1 VKWVVPPLATIAVL
15 VWFSAAAM
23 PDNRLHVSF
32 LDVGQG
38 DAILIQQGT
47 RQVLIDGGPSPQA
60 INLELGR
67 QMPFWDR
74 TIELV
79 ILTHPDQ
86 DHLAGLVEVLK
97 RFRVEKVLD
106 PDLDSDSPLYEEWQR
121 WIVERG
127 VIKTTARAGQQIDLS
142 EATLMVLHPRDTP
155 QNTDA
160 DIDNNSL
167 VLHLRA
173 SRVSFLLTGDIR
185 SEAELQLIAR
195 RAALNSTVLKVA
207 HHGSDTSTTREF
219 LSAVDP
225 QIAVISVGTE
235 NKFGHPSPDV
245 MTRLEQQLGA
255 DNIYRTDHHGTIQFT
270 TDGERLWVDVGR

>member
-1 VKWVVPPLATIAVL
+1 
-15 VWFSAAAM
+15 M
-23 PDNRLHVSF
+23 CCD
-32 LDVGQG
+32 

-47 RQVLIDGGPSPQA
+47 QQVLIDGGPSSQA
-60 INLELGR
+60 INLELSR

-86 DHLAGLVEVLK
+86 DPLAGLVEVLK

-106 PDLDSDSPLYEEWQR
+106 PNLDSDSPLYEEWQR
-121 WIVERG
+121 LIVERG
-127 VIKTTARAGQQIDLS
+127 ILKTTARAGQQITLP
-142 EATLMVLHPRDTP
+142 EATLTVLHPRDTLLR
-155 QNTDA
+155 NADA

-173 SRVSFLLTGDIR
+173 GRVSFLFTGDIR

-195 RAALNSTVLKVA
+195 RAALNSAVLKVA

-225 QIAVISVGTE
+225 QIAVISVGAE
-235 NKFGHPSPDV
+235 NKFGHPNPDV
-245 MTRLEQQLGA
+245 VTRLEQQLGA
-255 DNIYRTDHHGTIQFT
+255 DNIHRTDHHGTIQFT
-270 TDGERLWVDVGR
+270 TDGERLWVEAKR

>member
-1 VKWVVPPLATIAVL
+1 
-15 VWFSAAAM
+15 M
-23 PDNRLHVSF
+23 YCEY
-32 LDVGQG
+32 
-38 DAILIQQGT
+38 AILIQQGT
-47 RQVLIDGGPSPQA
+47 RQVLIDGGPSSQA
-60 INLELGR
+60 INLELSR

-106 PDLDSDSPLYEEWQR
+106 SNFDSDSPLYEEWQKL
-121 WIVERG
+121 IVERG
-127 VIKTTARAGQQIDLS
+127 IIKTTARAGQQIDLS
-142 EATLMVLHPRDTP
+142 EATLTVLHPRDTL

-173 SRVSFLLTGDIR
+173 GRVSFLLTGDIR

-195 RAALNSTVLKVA
+195 RAALNSAVLKVA

-225 QIAVISVGTE
+225 QIAVISVGAE
-235 NKFGHPSPDV
+235 NKFGHPSPDIV
-245 MTRLEQQLGA
+245 TRLEQQLGA

-270 TDGERLWVDVGR
+270 TDGKKLWVSTTQ

>member
-1 VKWVVPPLATIAVL
+1 MIVVYC
-15 VWFSAAAM
+15 
-23 PDNRLHVSF
+23 D
-32 LDVGQG
+32 

-47 RQVLIDGGPSPQA
+47 RQVLIDGGPSSQA

-86 DHLAGLVEVLK
+86 DYLAGLVEVLK

-106 PDLDSDSPLYEEWQR
+106 PNFDSNSPLYEEWQKL
-121 WIVERG
+121 IVERG
-127 VIKTTARAGQQIDLS
+127 IMKTTARAGQQIDLS
-142 EATLMVLHPRDTP
+142 KATLTVLHPRDTP
-155 QNTDA
+155 QNADA

-173 SRVSFLLTGDIR
+173 GRVSFLLTGDIR

-195 RAALNSTVLKVA
+195 RAALNNTVLKVA

-225 QIAVISVGTE
+225 QIAVISVGAE
-235 NKFGHPSPDV
+235 NKFGHPNPDV
-245 MTRLEQQLGA
+245 VTKLEQQLGA
-255 DNIYRTDHHGTIQFT
+255 DNIYHTDYHGTIQFT
-270 TDGERLWVDVGR
+270 TDGEKLWVEVRK

>member
-1 VKWVVPPLATIAVL
+1 
-15 VWFSAAAM
+15 M
-23 PDNRLHVSF
+23 
-32 LDVGQG
+32 
-38 DAILIQQGT
+38 
-47 RQVLIDGGPSPQA
+47 LIDGGPSSQA
-60 INLELGR
+60 INLELSR

-106 PDLDSDSPLYEEWQR
+106 PNLDSDSPLYEEWQR
-121 WIVERG
+121 LIVERG
-127 VIKTTARAGQQIDLS
+127 VIKTTARAGQQITLP
-142 EATLMVLHPRDTP
+142 EATLTVLHPRDTP
-155 QNTDA
+155 QNADA
-160 DIDNNSL
+160 DIDDNSL
-167 VLHLRA
+167 VLHLRTG
-173 SRVSFLLTGDIR
+173 RVSFLFTGDIR

-225 QIAVISVGTE
+225 QIAVISVGAE
-235 NKFGHPSPDV
+235 NKFGHPNPDV
-245 MTRLEQQLGA
+245 VARLEQKLGA
-255 DNIYRTDHHGTIQFT
+255 DNIYRTDHHDTIEFI
-270 TDGERLWVDVGR
+270 TDGERLWVEAKR